1 MKICEG
7 SFITRPAISLI
18 GTTNKLFTI
27 HRLGQGRLLRN
38 KKANLKQGGETIM
51 KISKHSKELIVL
63 TSCIGFIIL
72 IGNICGL
79 SEEFLEKIVLGFL
92 GFEIIANLDISIER
106 QGKRKW
112 AFKLKF
118 FTKTN

>member
-1 MKICEG
+1 
-7 SFITRPAISLI
+7 
-18 GTTNKLFTI
+18 
-27 HRLGQGRLLRN
+27 
-38 KKANLKQGGETIM
+38 M

-63 TSCIGFIIL
+63 TLCIGFIIL

>member
-1 MKICEG
+1 
-7 SFITRPAISLI
+7 
-18 GTTNKLFTI
+18 
-27 HRLGQGRLLRN
+27 
-38 KKANLKQGGETIM
+38 M

-63 TSCIGFIIL
+63 TLCIGFIIL

-79 SEEFLEKIVLGFL
+79 SEEFLEKIVL